1 MYRWILLI
9 VPVLLVTSCNMTWK
23 RPLKEKQAAKSS
35 YEECLANYPDN
46 QLKCDAYKD
55 AYDDSIRQM
64 KGKSENPHSGGGL
77 YDE

>member
-1 MYRWILLI
+1 M
-9 VPVLLVTSCNMTWK
+9 
-23 RPLKEKQAAKSS
+23 KEKQAAKSS

-55 AYDDSIRQM
+55 AYDDTIRQM